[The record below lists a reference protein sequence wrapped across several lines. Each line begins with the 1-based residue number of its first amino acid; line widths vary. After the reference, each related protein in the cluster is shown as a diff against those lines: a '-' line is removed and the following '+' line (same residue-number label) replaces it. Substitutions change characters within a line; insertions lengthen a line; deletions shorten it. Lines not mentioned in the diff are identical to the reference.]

1 MSAAANPE
9 LVRAYQLIES
19 DDLEKARSL
28 LDSYLE
34 QDRDNADAW
43 WLYAH
48 AVNDPME
55 AQDALRNVLRL
66 DPAYPG
72 AKALLTESEQLL
84 TPAKT
89 AAPATPLQR
98 LGSRPVPDDRERT
111 PDFLDQLDIDEGDDF
126 DAFDSDEDELQDRA
140 ADDDDDNNTRL
151 RRILFVVAATI
162 LALIVIGIGFVLTN
176 PLRNRTAQPPA
187 TNVAGESTATAVSG
201 VADADLTPFATQNVT
216 QDSTADVSA
225 PTGFENI
232 IAGFSAFTLAGDGV
246 GVEETSLGSTLIASV
261 CNDPSRGLAAT
272 TLEAVDTLSRQTDIG
287 IPGTAYI
294 GVRVVDCARG
304 NLPLRTVAVST
315 ADASAF
321 AAGILSFSEFRA
333 QLQPIETP

>member
-1 MSAAANPE
+1 
-9 LVRAYQLIES
+9 
-19 DDLEKARSL
+19 
-28 LDSYLE
+28 
-34 QDRDNADAW
+34 
-43 WLYAH
+43 
-48 AVNDPME
+48 ME

-72 AKALLTESEQLL
+72 AKALLTESEQIL

-89 AAPATPLQR
+89 AATTTPLQR

-111 PDFLDQLDIDEGDDF
+111 PDFLDQLDINEDDDF
-126 DAFDSDEDELQDRA
+126 DTFSSDEDEFEDREA
-140 ADDDDDNNTRL
+140 ADDDNNTRL

-162 LALIVIGIGFVLTN
+162 LTLIVIGIGFVLTN